1 MPPNLDSQLSDE
13 EVPRR
18 NDNVT
23 IILRSISDHSLSSLS
38 DIYGSEDSFIDT
50 TNVDVGLEESL
61 HPPLEQSLR
70 DLLVQVTNTED
81 LTTVTQLKLR
91 VISRETTL
99 QYLSFYTPALREL
112 TLDGSVVSSLRDLGF
127 GLKNLK
133 ILKVN
138 RCGLTCIDGV
148 FGFEHLEEL
157 YIANNEINTL
167 SPCAF
172 LNKVRVLDV
181 RRNMISLDEIDFLKF
196 CENIEELY
204 IEGNPGITL
213 SLGLR
218 QIVQHRL
225 PGIKILDGLI
235 ITPAVTMRNNNGE
248 NYQNSIG
255 NEVVANEDDRSNFSI
270 DFPPRVFFQRFFNN

>member
-13 EVPRR
+13 EVPRN
-18 NDNVT
+18 NDHVT
-23 IILRSISDHSLSSLS
+23 IILRSISDHSISSLS
-38 DIYGSEDSFIDT
+38 DIYGSDDSFIDT
-50 TNVDVGLEESL
+50 NVDVTLEESL
-61 HPPLEQSLR
+61 HVPLEQSLR
-70 DLLVQVTNTED
+70 DLLVQVTDTED

-133 ILKVN
+133 ILRVN

-172 LNKVRVLDV
+172 LNNVRVLDV

-225 PGIKILDGLI
+225 PRIKILDGLI
-235 ITPAVTMRNNNGE
+235 ITPSVMMRNNNGE
-248 NYQNSIG
+248 NFQNSI
-255 NEVVANEDDRSNFSI
+255 EHDVVANEDERSNFSI

>member
-13 EVPRR
+13 EVPRN
-18 NDNVT
+18 NDHVT
-23 IILRSISDHSLSSLS
+23 IILRSISDHSISSLS
-38 DIYGSEDSFIDT
+38 DIYGSDDSFIDT
-50 TNVDVGLEESL
+50 NVDVTLEESL
-61 HPPLEQSLR
+61 HVPLEQSLR
-70 DLLVQVTNTED
+70 DLLVQVTDTED

-133 ILKVN
+133 ILRVN

-172 LNKVRVLDV
+172 LNNVRVLDV

-225 PGIKILDGLI
+225 PRIKILDGLI
-235 ITPAVTMRNNNGE
+235 ITPAVMMRNNNGD
-248 NYQNSIG
+248 NYQNSIE
-255 NEVVANEDDRSNFSI
+255 NDVVANEDDRSNFSI